1 MLRVYST
8 IESSEGYQIRDFL
21 SRNGIE
27 FQPVSLR
34 TEQEL
39 FTMGISPDEELP
51 VVDFDDGIRLN
62 APSLIELASTLG
74 LLTAPVHGEYDV
86 TIYGA
91 GPAGLSAA
99 VYAASEGLKTILLE
113 KIAVGGQAG
122 TSSLIENYM
131 GFPDGVRGS
140 ELADRARQQAVKFG
154 ADIVLFREGVK
165 GEFCDGRFC
174 TYLADGTR
182 IVSKANICATGID
195 YQRLNL
201 VHEESF
207 LNRGL
212 YYGAGTSEAAMCTD
226 EHVFVVGGG
235 NSAGQAVL
243 NFSRYAKKV
252 TMLVR
257 GTGLSESLSQYLID
271 RIAEKPNVDIMFES
285 QLTGLDGDY
294 KLRRISVDSN
304 GSVQEFNTC
313 KTFICIGGKPN
324 THWAADAGVLTK
336 GDYLLTGPDLLTSN
350 MPPSCWKKERAPY
363 YLETSLPGCFAAG
376 DVRFGSVKRVAAAVG
391 EGAMAVTFVHKYLS
405 EQ

>member
-8 IESSEGYQIRDFL
+8 IDSSEGYQIRDFL

-27 FQPVSLR
+27 FQPISLR
-34 TEQEL
+34 SEPEL
-39 FTMGISPDEELP
+39 FAMGISPDEELP
-51 VVDFDDGIRLN
+51 VVDFDNGTRLS
-62 APSLIELASTLG
+62 APSLVELASALG
-74 LLTAPVHGEYDV
+74 LLMNPGEEEYDV
-86 TIYGA
+86 SIYGA

-131 GFPDGVRGS
+131 GFPDGVRGA

-154 ADIVLFREGVK
+154 ADIVLFREGAK
-165 GEFCDGRFC
+165 GEFCDNRFC
-174 TYLADGTR
+174 SYLTDGTR

-201 VHEESF
+201 EHEENF

-212 YYGAGTSEAAMCTD
+212 YYGAGTSEAVMCTD

-235 NSAGQAVL
+235 NSAGQAAL
-243 NFSRYAKKV
+243 NFSRYAQKV

-257 GTGLSESLSQYLID
+257 GVSLSESLSQYLID
-271 RIAEKPNVDIMFES
+271 RIAEKPNIDIMYES
-285 QLTGLDGDY
+285 RLIGLDGDY
-294 KLRRISVDSN
+294 KLRRIVVETK
-304 GSVQEFNTC
+304 GVQREFATC

-324 THWAADAGVLTK
+324 THWTEDAGVMTK
-336 GDYLLTGPDLLTSN
+336 GDYILTGPDLLTN
-350 MPPSCWKKERAPY
+350 HMPPSCWKKERAPY
-363 YLETSLPGCFAAG
+363 YLETSLAGCFAAG

-391 EGAMAVTFVHKYLS
+391 EGAMAVTFVHKFLS